1 MTRVEHRGI
10 ASRLGC
16 GLASRLARL
25 LSRGVGW
32 GAVMWLQVA
41 IPMWALVYMPILI
54 TISTLVFTDGGW
66 HWALHYVLFENAMS
80 VVKTAAMVS
89 GLLELSNAHEW
100 GERAHT
106 LALRSI
112 SRLGLWL

>member
-1 MTRVEHRGI
+1 MT
-10 ASRLGC
+10 
-16 GLASRLARL
+16 LAW
-25 LSRGVGW
+25 GW
-32 GAVMWLQVA
+32 AAAGQVS
-41 IPMWALVYMPILI
+41 IPMWALVYMPILV

-100 GERAHT
+100 GKITLFRAE
-106 LALRSI
+106 S
-112 SRLGLWL
+112 SRPTTRARW

>member
-1 MTRVEHRGI
+1 
-10 ASRLGC
+10 
-16 GLASRLARL
+16 
-25 LSRGVGW
+25 
-32 GAVMWLQVA
+32 
-41 IPMWALVYMPILI
+41 MWALVYMPILV

-100 GERAHT
+100 GERT
-106 LALRSI
+106 LFRAGSLPHGNRKVVKTGDVLLQPLYTHRALMQAVGA
-112 SRLGLWL
+112 L